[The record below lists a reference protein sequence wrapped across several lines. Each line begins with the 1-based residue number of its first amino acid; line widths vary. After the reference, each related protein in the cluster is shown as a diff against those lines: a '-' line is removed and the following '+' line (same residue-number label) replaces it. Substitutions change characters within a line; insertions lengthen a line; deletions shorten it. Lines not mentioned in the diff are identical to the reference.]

1 MKQFYKILLL
11 LLITFGS
18 RSMQA
23 QFACSNVFFNITD
36 RDSVCNGTCAWLTAA
51 LPELRK
57 TTSYTVDAIP
67 YVASLPCESGGISA
81 PGSIRSDDI
90 HSTVVPI
97 GFDFCFF
104 GNTYNQ
110 AVMSANGYVTF
121 NTALAGTF
129 SPWAFTSAAA
139 LPSSV
144 VTQIRNSILGPFQD
158 IDPSVSYSPTYVT
171 YQTVGVAP
179 WRAFIVKY
187 TNIPMFSC
195 TGSRHTSTIV
205 CYETTNYIEIYMTNK
220 PVCPGWNGGLAIE
233 GIQNSTGT
241 VGYAV
246 PGRNATVWTAT
257 NDAYRFTPNGPQLPV
272 QIYWYELGGSG
283 IPLAADTTVSL
294 CPSLPGPFPAVQNY
308 YARAVILDSCTFSAS
323 RVDSISLYDS
333 ATVYVKGA
341 LITPVFHEDSI
352 RCGQDS
358 IRLDAGL
365 GGVKY
370 TWGLY
375 TTNRYKY
382 IYSAGDYLCLKFTDT
397 NLCYLD
403 SVAFHVVP
411 ISTMEDTF
419 LYQRPPLCHG
429 DNNGYVVMRTT
440 NAAGRVRYGLD
451 GATPTFGDSILNI
464 PAGAHYVIV
473 LDSFNCRDSMPF
485 TFVEPPSLILTLDS
499 LYNLK
504 CNGDSSGRI
513 KIIGSGGVT
522 PYSYYWSD
530 ASALWTDSTS
540 GSILNQIPGGN
551 YTIEIVDSHNCRVS
565 QMFVV
570 TEPTRLLIDSFT
582 TDSVQCFEGG
592 DGMAHVFVSGGTAG
606 YTYLWSSGSTTDTA
620 NSLSAG
626 FYSVTVKDVNLCS
639 IEDSVRVIQP
649 SEVFLIPDSIRQI
662 TCNNAGDGLII
673 LNAVG
678 GTPPY
683 TYSDDAITFGSI
695 RIFSGYSA
703 GTRVFYVRDAHNC
716 QDTMQF
722 TYINP
727 LAIEPYMISMR
738 PESCPG
744 KADGNVVIATTY
756 GVPGFQYSTDN
767 VTYGFSTTL
776 GGLTTNSYTAYVR
789 DTNGCI
795 DSVNVSVGLRA
806 PLVLDLDSVNVRCNN
821 GNDGIVIAN
830 LVGGEAPYQYQL
842 GVAPFTSSNTFNTLA
857 AGFYTVNIRDTN
869 NCITSASIVVNQ
881 PVRIQPTIL
890 STTTVTCF
898 GQTDGSVTLG
908 HVNGSAPFSYS
919 VDAGPFGSSNV
930 VSGLSAGSHIAYVK
944 DSTNCIDSISFSTGN
959 PSDIVTVLTART
971 NVSCFGG
978 NDGRLQ
984 VSSTGGASTTYTYA
998 WSNGDIGNFADSLTV
1013 GTYYVTTT
1021 DSNACFVIDTFIITQ
1036 PSLLVN
1042 SLTSTSLLC
1051 YGNTNAT
1058 IISTTSGGTPAYS
1071 YLWNDP
1077 SAQTTPTAIGLSAGT
1092 YTVTVTDI
1100 LGCTDVDSM
1109 TILQPD
1115 SLSLSYV
1122 STNITCYGGFNGTI
1136 TASGGGGTG
1145 VISYSIGGAYQLS
1158 GSFTGLTPGLY
1169 ILTVKDAN
1177 NCTKSLNLTLTQPLR
1192 IIPTILSLRNELCNG
1207 DRNAAVQIG
1216 HTNGFAPFQY
1226 SLDKTLYQ
1234 LSDSFTSL
1242 AVGNYRAYVVD
1253 SLFCIDSINFTITEP
1268 APITISTVPTMNKCF
1283 GDSTG
1288 GMTFTARGGSTPY
1301 SYSIDNGTTYQ
1312 SSNAFTSLVAG
1323 TYFIK
1328 VRDNNGCMGSASF
1341 TLVNPPK
1348 YIIDATAFE
1357 VLCWD
1362 SENGSIQ
1369 IANTGGTPPY
1379 ANYQY
1384 SRDNISFL
1392 TSAVSNIINL
1402 AGGFYY
1408 IEAFDG
1414 NGCLASDTA
1423 TIGKPPIDV
1432 FSITVDSTTCYGPQ
1446 YLDGAIHVDAT
1457 ANPPYTYSVDGGP
1470 QELNANLYGLG
1481 AGPHLVIASNRNG
1494 CIDSMM
1500 VTIPS
1505 PPPIIVDVIP
1515 DTVFLALGASIPV
1528 LVVQQNAVNE
1538 TYLWSSGLGLSCID
1552 CKDPIVSAYNDIVYQ
1567 VKVYDHRYQFSTEDC
1582 YAEATLYVFVED
1594 HVRSY
1599 LPNAFV
1605 PGKGGE
1611 NATFKIYGEG
1621 IKLIRWSVYDRWG
1634 EKLFE
1639 SNRQDIGWDGTYKG
1653 SLVNP
1658 GVYVYFVEAE
1668 YLDGQRETYSGSVT
1682 VLR

>member
-1 MKQFYKILLL
+1 L
-11 LLITFGS
+11 
-18 RSMQA
+18 
-23 QFACSNVFFNITD
+23 
-36 RDSVCNGTCAWLTAA
+36 VC
-51 LPELRK
+51 
-57 TTSYTVDAIP
+57 
-67 YVASLPCESGGISA
+67 
-81 PGSIRSDDI
+81 
-90 HSTVVPI
+90 
-97 GFDFCFF
+97 
-104 GNTYNQ
+104 
-110 AVMSANGYVTF
+110 
-121 NTALAGTF
+121 
-129 SPWAFTSAAA
+129 
-139 LPSSV
+139 
-144 VTQIRNSILGPFQD
+144 
-158 IDPSVSYSPTYVT
+158 PSVTTQYEGEFRVDPECGSAGARVFARDTSLVT
-171 YQTVGVAP
+171 IIP
-179 WRAFIVKY
+179 SIVD
-187 TNIPMFSC
+187 P
-195 TGSRHTSTIV
+195 V
-205 CYETTNYIEIYMTNK
+205 IY
-220 PVCPGWNGGLAIE
+220 
-233 GIQNSTGT
+233 
-241 VGYAV
+241 
-246 PGRNATVWTAT
+246 
-257 NDAYRFTPNGPQLPV
+257 
-272 QIYWYELGGSG
+272 
-283 IPLAADTTVSL
+283 DTLTCLV
-294 CPSLPGPFPAVQNY
+294 PSLV
-308 YARAVILDSCTFSAS
+308 
-323 RVDSISLYDS
+323 
-333 ATVYVKGA
+333 
-341 LITPVFHEDSI
+341 
-352 RCGQDS
+352 
-358 IRLDAGL
+358 LDAGSSSTGCYNWSTGATTRTITVTTAGIYKVLKRNSSTICDSTIFDISHSDEMTVSRDSLFTNTMCFHDSSGIVTYKVTKGLLPYNININGVIATSTDSINTFDFL
-365 GGVKY
+365 GPGSYYVLI
-370 TWGLY
+370 TDQNGC
-375 TTNRYKY
+375 
-382 IYSAGDYLCLKFTDT
+382 SFTDT
-397 NLCYLD
+397 
-403 SVAFHVVP
+403 F
-411 ISTMEDTF
+411 I
-419 LYQRPPLCHG
+419 
-429 DNNGYVVMRTT
+429 
-440 NAAGRVRYGLD
+440 
-451 GATPTFGDSILNI
+451 
-464 PAGAHYVIV
+464 
-473 LDSFNCRDSMPF
+473 
-485 TFVEPPSLILTLDS
+485 
-499 LYNLK
+499 
-504 CNGDSSGRI
+504 
-513 KIIGSGGVT
+513 
-522 PYSYYWSD
+522 
-530 ASALWTDSTS
+530 
-540 GSILNQIPGGN
+540 
-551 YTIEIVDSHNCRVS
+551 
-565 QMFVV
+565 V
-570 TEPTRLLIDSFT
+570 TEPTRLILDSLFINN
-582 TDSVQCFEGG
+582 SHCMGSCSGLASIYPSGG
-592 DGMAHVFVSGGTAG
+592 TPFVSG
-606 YTYLWSSGSTTDTA
+606 YKYLWSRGDTTYNLVGLCSQT
-620 NSLSAG
+620 
-626 FYSVTVKDVNLCS
+626 YYITVSDSNLCS
-639 IEDSVRVIQP
+639 IQDSVVISSP
-649 SEVFLIPDSIRQI
+649 ITIVANIDSSIAI
-662 TCNNAGDGLII
+662 TCNNSNNGQVYIG
-673 LNAVG
+673 VSG

-683 TYSDDAITFGSI
+683 SFSIDGTTFVSTN
-695 RIFSGYSA
+695 IFTNLSPGNY
-703 GTRVFYVRDAHNC
+703 TFYVRDTFDC
-716 QDTMQF
+716 ESILTDTF
-722 TYINP
+722 INP

-767 VTYGFSTTL
+767 VTYGFSSTL

-789 DTNGCI
+789 DNNGCI

-806 PLVLDLDSVNVRCNN
+806 PLLLDLDSVNVRCNN

-919 VDAGPFGSSNV
+919 VDAGPFGSSNI
-930 VSGLSAGSHIAYVK
+930 VSGFSAGSHIAYVK

-959 PSDIVTVLTART
+959 PSDIVTLLTART

-1100 LGCTDVDSM
+1100 LGCMDVDSM

-1207 DRNAAVQIG
+1207 DRNAAVQLG

-1226 SLDKTLYQ
+1226 TLDKILYQ

-1348 YIIDATAFE
+1348 YIIDATAFD

-1457 ANPPYTYSVDGGP
+1457 ANPPYTFSVDGGP

-1582 YAEATLYVFVED
+1582 YGEATLYVFVED